1 MNALIQQSSLLVGS
15 NEEIE
20 RIEKLNSCCILAV
33 SDTHGAV
40 KELEAIL
47 RAFCAD
53 CDAFVFMGDGVS
65 DVLACL
71 ERAAQ
76 DEELLEILPPVVAF
90 VRGNGDADSY
100 FVNRIENDNIV
111 QIAMQVPD
119 RQMLKIAGRNLLIVH
134 GHRHG
139 VDLGTETLTAA
150 VEAMDAD
157 IVFFGHTH
165 RPFFEEINASLIL
178 NPGSISR
185 PRGGF
190 PPSFAVVSFPGETER
205 YHTEFFTIKNS
216 IFGGFSFEPLRIQMN

>member
-1 MNALIQQSSLLVGS
+1 MNALIQQPSLLVGS
-15 NEEIE
+15 EEDIK
-20 RIEKLNSCCILAV
+20 RIEQLNSASILAV

-40 KELEAIL
+40 DELEAIL

-65 DVLACL
+65 DVLTCL

-76 DEELLEILPPVVAF
+76 DKTLLEILPPVIAF
-90 VRGNGDADSY
+90 VRGNGDADTY
-100 FVNRIENDNIV
+100 YINKIEEDNIAQV
-111 QIAMQVPD
+111 SVQVPD
-119 RQMLKIAGRNLLIVH
+119 RQMLRIAGRNLLFMH

-150 VEAMDAD
+150 VETMDAD
-157 IVFFGHTH
+157 MIFFGHTH
-165 RPFFEEINASLIL
+165 RPFCEETNASLLL
-178 NPGSISR
+178 NPGSVLR

-205 YHTEFFTIKNS
+205 YNTEFFTIKDS
-216 IFGGFSFEPLRIQMN
+216 VFGGFNFKTLEI